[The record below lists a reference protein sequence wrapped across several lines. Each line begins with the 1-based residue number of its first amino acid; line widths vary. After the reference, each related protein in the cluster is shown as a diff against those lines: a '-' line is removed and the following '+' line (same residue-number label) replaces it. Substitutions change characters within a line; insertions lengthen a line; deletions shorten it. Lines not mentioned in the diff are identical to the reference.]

1 MNKNKKILEFS
12 PAFFDVIIGGNV
24 PDPRY
29 VQSANPSR
37 PTQGWRDMA
46 PRTVGERQELMNKCG
61 RDCFLD
67 PDWLGYPICSRE
79 NDCKPQCS
87 GILAAKIRANQW
99 KYPDIA
105 ERADRLWSKHC

>member
-37 PTQGWRDMA
+37 PTQGWR
-46 PRTVGERQELMNKCG
+46 
-61 RDCFLD
+61 
-67 PDWLGYPICSRE
+67 
-79 NDCKPQCS
+79 
-87 GILAAKIRANQW
+87 
-99 KYPDIA
+99 
-105 ERADRLWSKHC
+105 KHC